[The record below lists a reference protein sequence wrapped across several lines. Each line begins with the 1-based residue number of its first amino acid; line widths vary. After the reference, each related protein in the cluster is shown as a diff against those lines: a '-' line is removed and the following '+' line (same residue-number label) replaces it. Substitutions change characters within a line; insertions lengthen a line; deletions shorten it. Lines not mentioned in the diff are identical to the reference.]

1 MYKTWPS
8 CDGSRSHKNGCF
20 SWLLAGIGSVVVG
33 NLAGYSWSGDSASVV
48 TIVEQQLSQS
58 ESQVRSL
65 DRRVQAREE
74 KLGVDSSLGRGRKPT
89 ETLVSRLNIYLQG
102 KTRSK

>member
-1 MYKTWPS
+1 
-8 CDGSRSHKNGCF
+8 
-20 SWLLAGIGSVVVG
+20 VVVG
-33 NLAGYSWSGDSASVV
+33 ILAGYSWSGDTASVV

-74 KLGVDSSLGRGRKPT
+74 KLGVDSSPAARAKA
-89 ETLVSRLNIYLQG
+89 Y
-102 KTRSK
+102 